1 MNIGENLW
9 HDIVEKLKEEFSE
22 TTVGL
27 WFGSATIG
35 SLDGD
40 SVTIVAE
47 DDFKKSIIE
56 KKYLPVLERMFE
68 ELLGFKVEVRVDSA
82 TGDSDARSEERLF
95 VTSAPPARPDPA
107 AQEKPAAGP
116 NLRSEYT
123 FDNFVVGSSNQLA
136 QAAAYAV
143 AQHPAELY
151 NPLFLFG
158 PSGLGKTHL
167 LFAIMKEV
175 RKLHP
180 NFNILYVTSEEFTN
194 ELIDALA
201 LRQNRNLAFKEKYRN
216 VDMLLVDDVHFIAG
230 KYSVQEEFFHTF
242 NALYNEKKQ
251 IILTSDRPPRD
262 ISYLESRLQTRFESG
277 LMADIQPPD
286 TELRAAIFKMK
297 TQLLGIRLDNEV
309 LTYLSEN
316 ITNNVRQIE
325 GALKRLRA
333 QSFITGEPISKAMAA
348 DVLKDFF
355 TTDGAEH
362 ARADGVDG
370 EDADGSPG
378 GPDCHGATTGAVRE
392 PDRHAGRAGDD
403 GGRQAQ
409 TEDET
414 AGEEHHEVSGGEN
427 RADDLA
433 DDRQDHARARCHLG
447 APFAHQDGRRKRHD
461 EGADGHEAHDVG
473 HHGSLE
479 GRVDARLPAGEHRE
493 GHAGQPLPGEH
504 DAHGAQQGHDE
515 ARPGIARGL
524 HRGIC
529 CGDCVGIAHFLS
541 LLGIDALSLTG

>member
-107 AQEKPAAGP
+107 AQDKPAAGP

-167 LFAIMKEV
+167 LFAIMNEV

-297 TQLLGIRLDNEV
+297 TQRLGIRLDNEV

-355 TTDGAEH
+355 TTDGAE
-362 ARADGVDG
+362 RVTIEKVFSFVSRRYGFST
-370 EDADGSPG
+370 EDIRGKKRTSDIVYVRHIAMYL
-378 GPDCHGATTGAVRE
+378 CTEYTGLSLKAI
-392 PDRHAGRAGDD
+392 
-403 GGRQAQ
+403 GRQFGRDHSTVINAR
-409 TEDET
+409 DN
-414 AGEEHHEVSGGEN
+414 VIN
-427 RADDLA
+427 RMKKDSAFD
-433 DDRQDHARARCHLG
+433 
-447 APFAHQDGRRKRHD
+447 K
-461 EGADGHEAHDVG
+461 EI
-473 HHGSLE
+473 
-479 GRVDARLPAGEHRE
+479 RE
-493 GHAGQPLPGEH
+493 
-504 DAHGAQQGHDE
+504 
-515 ARPGIARGL
+515 
-524 HRGIC
+524 
-529 CGDCVGIAHFLS
+529 LS
-541 LLGIDALSLTG
+541 KELTTL

>member
-167 LFAIMKEV
+167 LFAIMNEV

-355 TTDGAEH
+355 TSDGAE
-362 ARADGVDG
+362 RVTIEKVFSFVSRRYGFST
-370 EDADGSPG
+370 EDIRGKKRTSDIVYVRHIAMYL
-378 GPDCHGATTGAVRE
+378 CTEYTGLSLKAI
-392 PDRHAGRAGDD
+392 
-403 GGRQAQ
+403 GRQFGRDHSTVINAR
-409 TEDET
+409 DN
-414 AGEEHHEVSGGEN
+414 VIN
-427 RADDLA
+427 RMKKDSAFD
-433 DDRQDHARARCHLG
+433 
-447 APFAHQDGRRKRHD
+447 K
-461 EGADGHEAHDVG
+461 EI
-473 HHGSLE
+473 
-479 GRVDARLPAGEHRE
+479 RE
-493 GHAGQPLPGEH
+493 
-504 DAHGAQQGHDE
+504 
-515 ARPGIARGL
+515 
-524 HRGIC
+524 
-529 CGDCVGIAHFLS
+529 LS
-541 LLGIDALSLTG
+541 KELTTL

>member
-167 LFAIMKEV
+167 LFAIMNEV

-242 NALYNEKKQ
+242 NSLHDAHKQ
-251 IILTSDRPPRD
+251 IVIASDRPAKE
-262 ISYLESRLQTRFESG
+262 IKSLEERLRTRFEWG
-277 LMADIQPPD
+277 LTADVQPPD
-286 TELRAAIFKMK
+286 FETRVAIVKRKAELLHLDLPEDVAEFIANHLKNNIR
-297 TQLLGIRLDNEV
+297 QL
-309 LTYLSEN
+309 
-316 ITNNVRQIE
+316 E
-325 GALKRLRA
+325 GAVKKLNAYYMLEGIQPVISVA
-333 QSFITGEPISKAMAA
+333 QNAI
-348 DVLKDFF
+348 KDILN
-355 TTDGAEH
+355 
-362 ARADGVDG
+362 
-370 EDADGSPG
+370 
-378 GPDCHGATTGAVRE
+378 
-392 PDRHAGRAGDD
+392 
-403 GGRQAQ
+403 
-409 TEDET
+409 ET
-414 AGEEHHEVSGGEN
+414 QPVPVTIEKIIGEVSRTFN
-427 RADDLA
+427 VSPADIRGTKRNANVASARRVAIYIL
-433 DDRQDHARARCHLG
+433 REVTGMSMEEIGREFSGRDHSTIVYSLKTMERDMKNDQHL
-447 APFAHQDGRRKRHD
+447 
-461 EGADGHEAHDVG
+461 
-473 HHGSLE
+473 
-479 GRVDARLPAGEHRE
+479 RE
-493 GHAGQPLPGEH
+493 TVSDIIKNVKA
-504 DAHGAQQGHDE
+504 
-515 ARPGIARGL
+515 
-524 HRGIC
+524 
-529 CGDCVGIAHFLS
+529 
-541 LLGIDALSLTG
+541 

>member
-167 LFAIMKEV
+167 LFAIMNEV

-316 ITNNVRQIE
+316 FTNNVRQIE

-355 TTDGAEH
+355 TTDGAE
-362 ARADGVDG
+362 RVTIEKVFSFVSRRYGFST
-370 EDADGSPG
+370 EDIRGKKRTSDIVYVRHIAMYL
-378 GPDCHGATTGAVRE
+378 CTEYTGLSLKAI
-392 PDRHAGRAGDD
+392 
-403 GGRQAQ
+403 GRQFGRDHSTVINAR
-409 TEDET
+409 DN
-414 AGEEHHEVSGGEN
+414 VIN
-427 RADDLA
+427 RMKKDSAFD
-433 DDRQDHARARCHLG
+433 
-447 APFAHQDGRRKRHD
+447 K
-461 EGADGHEAHDVG
+461 EI
-473 HHGSLE
+473 
-479 GRVDARLPAGEHRE
+479 RE
-493 GHAGQPLPGEH
+493 
-504 DAHGAQQGHDE
+504 
-515 ARPGIARGL
+515 
-524 HRGIC
+524 
-529 CGDCVGIAHFLS
+529 LS
-541 LLGIDALSLTG
+541 KELTTL

>member
-167 LFAIMKEV
+167 LFAIMNEV

-262 ISYLESRLQTRFESG
+262 ISYLELRLQTRFESG

-355 TTDGAEH
+355 TTDGAE
-362 ARADGVDG
+362 RVTIEKVFSFVSRRYGFST
-370 EDADGSPG
+370 EDIRGKKRTSDIVYVRHIAMYL
-378 GPDCHGATTGAVRE
+378 CTEYTGLSLKAI
-392 PDRHAGRAGDD
+392 
-403 GGRQAQ
+403 GRQFGRDHSTVINAR
-409 TEDET
+409 DN
-414 AGEEHHEVSGGEN
+414 VIN
-427 RADDLA
+427 RMKKDSAFD
-433 DDRQDHARARCHLG
+433 
-447 APFAHQDGRRKRHD
+447 K
-461 EGADGHEAHDVG
+461 EI
-473 HHGSLE
+473 
-479 GRVDARLPAGEHRE
+479 RE
-493 GHAGQPLPGEH
+493 
-504 DAHGAQQGHDE
+504 
-515 ARPGIARGL
+515 
-524 HRGIC
+524 
-529 CGDCVGIAHFLS
+529 LS
-541 LLGIDALSLTG
+541 KELTTL

>member
-167 LFAIMKEV
+167 LFAIMNEV

-355 TTDGAEH
+355 TTDGAE
-362 ARADGVDG
+362 RVTIEKVFSFVSRRYGFST
-370 EDADGSPG
+370 EDIRGKKRTSDIVYVRHISMYL
-378 GPDCHGATTGAVRE
+378 CTEYTGLSLKAI
-392 PDRHAGRAGDD
+392 
-403 GGRQAQ
+403 GRQFGRDHSTVINAR
-409 TEDET
+409 DN
-414 AGEEHHEVSGGEN
+414 VIN
-427 RADDLA
+427 RMKKDSAFD
-433 DDRQDHARARCHLG
+433 
-447 APFAHQDGRRKRHD
+447 K
-461 EGADGHEAHDVG
+461 EI
-473 HHGSLE
+473 
-479 GRVDARLPAGEHRE
+479 RE
-493 GHAGQPLPGEH
+493 
-504 DAHGAQQGHDE
+504 
-515 ARPGIARGL
+515 
-524 HRGIC
+524 
-529 CGDCVGIAHFLS
+529 LS
-541 LLGIDALSLTG
+541 KELTTL

>member
-167 LFAIMKEV
+167 LFAIMNEV

-355 TTDGAEH
+355 TTDGAE
-362 ARADGVDG
+362 RVTIEKVFSFVSRRYGFST
-370 EDADGSPG
+370 EDIRGKKRTSDIVYVRHIAMYL
-378 GPDCHGATTGAVRE
+378 CTEYTGLSLKAI
-392 PDRHAGRAGDD
+392 
-403 GGRQAQ
+403 GRQFGRDHTTVINAR
-409 TEDET
+409 DN
-414 AGEEHHEVSGGEN
+414 VIN
-427 RADDLA
+427 RMKKDSAFD
-433 DDRQDHARARCHLG
+433 
-447 APFAHQDGRRKRHD
+447 K
-461 EGADGHEAHDVG
+461 EI
-473 HHGSLE
+473 
-479 GRVDARLPAGEHRE
+479 RE
-493 GHAGQPLPGEH
+493 
-504 DAHGAQQGHDE
+504 
-515 ARPGIARGL
+515 
-524 HRGIC
+524 
-529 CGDCVGIAHFLS
+529 LS
-541 LLGIDALSLTG
+541 KELTTL

>member
-167 LFAIMKEV
+167 LFAIMNEV

-230 KYSVQEEFFHTF
+230 KYSVQEEFSHTF

-355 TTDGAEH
+355 TTDGAE
-362 ARADGVDG
+362 RVTIEKVFSFVSRRYGFST
-370 EDADGSPG
+370 EDIRGKKRTSDIVYVRHIAMYL
-378 GPDCHGATTGAVRE
+378 CTEYTGLSLKAI
-392 PDRHAGRAGDD
+392 
-403 GGRQAQ
+403 GRQFGRDHSTVINAR
-409 TEDET
+409 DN
-414 AGEEHHEVSGGEN
+414 VIN
-427 RADDLA
+427 RMKKDSAFD
-433 DDRQDHARARCHLG
+433 
-447 APFAHQDGRRKRHD
+447 K
-461 EGADGHEAHDVG
+461 EI
-473 HHGSLE
+473 
-479 GRVDARLPAGEHRE
+479 RE
-493 GHAGQPLPGEH
+493 
-504 DAHGAQQGHDE
+504 
-515 ARPGIARGL
+515 
-524 HRGIC
+524 
-529 CGDCVGIAHFLS
+529 LS
-541 LLGIDALSLTG
+541 KELTTL

>member
-167 LFAIMKEV
+167 LFAIMNEV

-333 QSFITGEPISKAMAA
+333 QSFITGEPISKALAA

-355 TTDGAEH
+355 TTDGAE
-362 ARADGVDG
+362 RVTIEKVFSFVSRRYGFST
-370 EDADGSPG
+370 EDIRGKKRTSDIVYVRHIAMYL
-378 GPDCHGATTGAVRE
+378 CTEYTGLSLKAI
-392 PDRHAGRAGDD
+392 
-403 GGRQAQ
+403 GRQFGRDHSTVINAR
-409 TEDET
+409 DN
-414 AGEEHHEVSGGEN
+414 VIN
-427 RADDLA
+427 RMKKDSAFD
-433 DDRQDHARARCHLG
+433 
-447 APFAHQDGRRKRHD
+447 K
-461 EGADGHEAHDVG
+461 EI
-473 HHGSLE
+473 
-479 GRVDARLPAGEHRE
+479 RE
-493 GHAGQPLPGEH
+493 
-504 DAHGAQQGHDE
+504 
-515 ARPGIARGL
+515 
-524 HRGIC
+524 
-529 CGDCVGIAHFLS
+529 LS
-541 LLGIDALSLTG
+541 KELTTL

>member
-9 HDIVEKLKEEFSE
+9 HDIVEKLREEFSE

-167 LFAIMKEV
+167 LFAIMNEV

-355 TTDGAEH
+355 TTDGAE
-362 ARADGVDG
+362 RVTIEKVFSFVSRRYGFST
-370 EDADGSPG
+370 EDIRGKKRTSDIVYVRHIAMYL
-378 GPDCHGATTGAVRE
+378 CTEYTGLSLKAI
-392 PDRHAGRAGDD
+392 
-403 GGRQAQ
+403 GRQFGRDHSTVINAR
-409 TEDET
+409 DN
-414 AGEEHHEVSGGEN
+414 VIN
-427 RADDLA
+427 RMKKDSAFD
-433 DDRQDHARARCHLG
+433 
-447 APFAHQDGRRKRHD
+447 K
-461 EGADGHEAHDVG
+461 EI
-473 HHGSLE
+473 
-479 GRVDARLPAGEHRE
+479 RE
-493 GHAGQPLPGEH
+493 
-504 DAHGAQQGHDE
+504 
-515 ARPGIARGL
+515 
-524 HRGIC
+524 
-529 CGDCVGIAHFLS
+529 LS
-541 LLGIDALSLTG
+541 KELTTL

>member
-151 NPLFLFG
+151 NPLVLFG

-167 LFAIMKEV
+167 LFAIMNEV

-355 TTDGAEH
+355 TTDGAE
-362 ARADGVDG
+362 RVTIEKVFSFVSRRYGFST
-370 EDADGSPG
+370 EDIRGKKRTSDIVYVRHIAMYL
-378 GPDCHGATTGAVRE
+378 CTEYTGLSLKAI
-392 PDRHAGRAGDD
+392 
-403 GGRQAQ
+403 GRQFGRDHSTVINAR
-409 TEDET
+409 DN
-414 AGEEHHEVSGGEN
+414 VIN
-427 RADDLA
+427 RMKKDSAFD
-433 DDRQDHARARCHLG
+433 
-447 APFAHQDGRRKRHD
+447 K
-461 EGADGHEAHDVG
+461 EI
-473 HHGSLE
+473 
-479 GRVDARLPAGEHRE
+479 RE
-493 GHAGQPLPGEH
+493 
-504 DAHGAQQGHDE
+504 
-515 ARPGIARGL
+515 
-524 HRGIC
+524 
-529 CGDCVGIAHFLS
+529 LS
-541 LLGIDALSLTG
+541 KELTTL

>member
-167 LFAIMKEV
+167 LFAIMNEV

-355 TTDGAEH
+355 TTDGAE
-362 ARADGVDG
+362 RFTIEKVFSFVSRRYGFST
-370 EDADGSPG
+370 EDIRGKKRTSDIVYVRHIAMYL
-378 GPDCHGATTGAVRE
+378 CTEYTGLSLKAI
-392 PDRHAGRAGDD
+392 
-403 GGRQAQ
+403 GRQFGRDHSTVINAR
-409 TEDET
+409 DN
-414 AGEEHHEVSGGEN
+414 VIN
-427 RADDLA
+427 RMKKDSAFD
-433 DDRQDHARARCHLG
+433 
-447 APFAHQDGRRKRHD
+447 K
-461 EGADGHEAHDVG
+461 EI
-473 HHGSLE
+473 
-479 GRVDARLPAGEHRE
+479 RE
-493 GHAGQPLPGEH
+493 
-504 DAHGAQQGHDE
+504 
-515 ARPGIARGL
+515 
-524 HRGIC
+524 
-529 CGDCVGIAHFLS
+529 LS
-541 LLGIDALSLTG
+541 KELTTL

>member
-9 HDIVEKLKEEFSE
+9 HDIVEKLKDEFSE

-167 LFAIMKEV
+167 LFAIMNEV

-355 TTDGAEH
+355 TTDGAE
-362 ARADGVDG
+362 RVTIEKVFFFVSRRYGFST
-370 EDADGSPG
+370 EDIRGKKRTSDIVYVRHIAMYL
-378 GPDCHGATTGAVRE
+378 CTEYTGLSLKAI
-392 PDRHAGRAGDD
+392 
-403 GGRQAQ
+403 GRQFGRDHSTVINAR
-409 TEDET
+409 DN
-414 AGEEHHEVSGGEN
+414 VIN
-427 RADDLA
+427 RMKKDSAFD
-433 DDRQDHARARCHLG
+433 
-447 APFAHQDGRRKRHD
+447 K
-461 EGADGHEAHDVG
+461 EI
-473 HHGSLE
+473 
-479 GRVDARLPAGEHRE
+479 RE
-493 GHAGQPLPGEH
+493 
-504 DAHGAQQGHDE
+504 
-515 ARPGIARGL
+515 
-524 HRGIC
+524 
-529 CGDCVGIAHFLS
+529 LS
-541 LLGIDALSLTG
+541 KELTTL

>member
-167 LFAIMKEV
+167 LFAIMNEV

-277 LMADIQPPD
+277 LMADIQPPN

-355 TTDGAEH
+355 TTDGAE
-362 ARADGVDG
+362 RVTIEKVFSFVSRRYGFST
-370 EDADGSPG
+370 EDIRGKKRTSDIVYVRHIAMYL
-378 GPDCHGATTGAVRE
+378 CTEYTGLSLKAI
-392 PDRHAGRAGDD
+392 
-403 GGRQAQ
+403 GRQFGRDHSTVINAR
-409 TEDET
+409 DN
-414 AGEEHHEVSGGEN
+414 VIN
-427 RADDLA
+427 RMKKDSAFD
-433 DDRQDHARARCHLG
+433 
-447 APFAHQDGRRKRHD
+447 K
-461 EGADGHEAHDVG
+461 EI
-473 HHGSLE
+473 
-479 GRVDARLPAGEHRE
+479 RE
-493 GHAGQPLPGEH
+493 
-504 DAHGAQQGHDE
+504 
-515 ARPGIARGL
+515 
-524 HRGIC
+524 
-529 CGDCVGIAHFLS
+529 LS
-541 LLGIDALSLTG
+541 KELTTL

>member
-167 LFAIMKEV
+167 LFAIMNEV

-333 QSFITGEPISKAMAA
+333 QSFITGEPLSKAMAA

-355 TTDGAEH
+355 TTDGAE
-362 ARADGVDG
+362 RVTIEKVFSFVSRRYGFST
-370 EDADGSPG
+370 EDIRGKKRTSDIVYVRHIAMYL
-378 GPDCHGATTGAVRE
+378 CTEYTGLSLKAI
-392 PDRHAGRAGDD
+392 
-403 GGRQAQ
+403 GRQFGRDHSTVINAR
-409 TEDET
+409 DN
-414 AGEEHHEVSGGEN
+414 VIN
-427 RADDLA
+427 RMKKDSAFD
-433 DDRQDHARARCHLG
+433 
-447 APFAHQDGRRKRHD
+447 K
-461 EGADGHEAHDVG
+461 EI
-473 HHGSLE
+473 
-479 GRVDARLPAGEHRE
+479 RE
-493 GHAGQPLPGEH
+493 
-504 DAHGAQQGHDE
+504 
-515 ARPGIARGL
+515 
-524 HRGIC
+524 
-529 CGDCVGIAHFLS
+529 LS
-541 LLGIDALSLTG
+541 KELTTL

>member
-107 AQEKPAAGP
+107 AKEKPAAGP

-167 LFAIMKEV
+167 LFAIMNEV

-262 ISYLESRLQTRFESG
+262 ISYLESRLLTRFESG

-355 TTDGAEH
+355 TTDGAE
-362 ARADGVDG
+362 RVTIEKVFSFVSRRYGFST
-370 EDADGSPG
+370 EDIRGKKRTSDIVYVRHIAMYL
-378 GPDCHGATTGAVRE
+378 CTEYTGLSLKAI
-392 PDRHAGRAGDD
+392 
-403 GGRQAQ
+403 GRQFGRDHSTVINAR
-409 TEDET
+409 DN
-414 AGEEHHEVSGGEN
+414 VIN
-427 RADDLA
+427 RMKKDSAFD
-433 DDRQDHARARCHLG
+433 
-447 APFAHQDGRRKRHD
+447 K
-461 EGADGHEAHDVG
+461 EI
-473 HHGSLE
+473 
-479 GRVDARLPAGEHRE
+479 RE
-493 GHAGQPLPGEH
+493 
-504 DAHGAQQGHDE
+504 
-515 ARPGIARGL
+515 
-524 HRGIC
+524 
-529 CGDCVGIAHFLS
+529 LS
-541 LLGIDALSLTG
+541 KELTTL

>member
-167 LFAIMKEV
+167 LFAIMNEV

-355 TTDGAEH
+355 TTDGAE
-362 ARADGVDG
+362 RVTIEKVFSFVSRRYGFST
-370 EDADGSPG
+370 EDIRGKKRTSDIVYVRHIAMYL
-378 GPDCHGATTGAVRE
+378 CTEYTGLSLKAI
-392 PDRHAGRAGDD
+392 
-403 GGRQAQ
+403 GRQFGRDHSTIINAR
-409 TEDET
+409 DN
-414 AGEEHHEVSGGEN
+414 VIN
-427 RADDLA
+427 RMKKDSAFD
-433 DDRQDHARARCHLG
+433 
-447 APFAHQDGRRKRHD
+447 K
-461 EGADGHEAHDVG
+461 EI
-473 HHGSLE
+473 
-479 GRVDARLPAGEHRE
+479 RE
-493 GHAGQPLPGEH
+493 
-504 DAHGAQQGHDE
+504 
-515 ARPGIARGL
+515 
-524 HRGIC
+524 
-529 CGDCVGIAHFLS
+529 LS
-541 LLGIDALSLTG
+541 KELTTL

>member
-95 VTSAPPARPDPA
+95 ATSAPPARPDPA

-167 LFAIMKEV
+167 LFAIMNEV

-355 TTDGAEH
+355 TTDGAE
-362 ARADGVDG
+362 RVTIEKVFSFVSRRYGFST
-370 EDADGSPG
+370 EDIRGKKRTSDIVYVRHIAMYL
-378 GPDCHGATTGAVRE
+378 CTEYTGLSLKAI
-392 PDRHAGRAGDD
+392 
-403 GGRQAQ
+403 GRQFGRDHSTVINAR
-409 TEDET
+409 DN
-414 AGEEHHEVSGGEN
+414 VIN
-427 RADDLA
+427 RMKKDSAFD
-433 DDRQDHARARCHLG
+433 
-447 APFAHQDGRRKRHD
+447 K
-461 EGADGHEAHDVG
+461 EI
-473 HHGSLE
+473 
-479 GRVDARLPAGEHRE
+479 RE
-493 GHAGQPLPGEH
+493 
-504 DAHGAQQGHDE
+504 
-515 ARPGIARGL
+515 
-524 HRGIC
+524 
-529 CGDCVGIAHFLS
+529 LS
-541 LLGIDALSLTG
+541 KELTTL

>member
-116 NLRSEYT
+116 ILRSEYT

-167 LFAIMKEV
+167 LFAIMNEV

-355 TTDGAEH
+355 TTDGAE
-362 ARADGVDG
+362 RVTIEKVFSFVSRRYGFST
-370 EDADGSPG
+370 EDIRGKKRTSDIVYVRHIAMYL
-378 GPDCHGATTGAVRE
+378 CTEYTGLSLKAI
-392 PDRHAGRAGDD
+392 
-403 GGRQAQ
+403 GRQFGRDHSTVINAR
-409 TEDET
+409 DN
-414 AGEEHHEVSGGEN
+414 VIN
-427 RADDLA
+427 RMKKDSAFD
-433 DDRQDHARARCHLG
+433 
-447 APFAHQDGRRKRHD
+447 K
-461 EGADGHEAHDVG
+461 EI
-473 HHGSLE
+473 
-479 GRVDARLPAGEHRE
+479 RE
-493 GHAGQPLPGEH
+493 
-504 DAHGAQQGHDE
+504 
-515 ARPGIARGL
+515 
-524 HRGIC
+524 
-529 CGDCVGIAHFLS
+529 LS
-541 LLGIDALSLTG
+541 KELTTL

>member
-167 LFAIMKEV
+167 LFAIMNEV

-355 TTDGAEH
+355 TTDGAERVTIEKVFSFVPRQKAH
-362 ARADGVDG
+362 QR
-370 EDADGSPG
+370 
-378 GPDCHGATTGAVRE
+378 HRVR
-392 PDRHAGRAGDD
+392 PPHRDVPLHRIHRPF
-403 GGRQAQ
+403 AQ
-409 TEDET
+409 
-414 AGEEHHEVSGGEN
+414 GHRPPV
-427 RADDLA
+427 
-433 DDRQDHARARCHLG
+433 RAR
-447 APFAHQDGRRKRHD
+447 PF
-461 EGADGHEAHDVG
+461 DGHQ
-473 HHGSLE
+473 
-479 GRVDARLPAGEHRE
+479 RARQRH
-493 GHAGQPLPGEH
+493 QPYEKGF
-504 DAHGAQQGHDE
+504 
-515 ARPGIARGL
+515 GL
-524 HRGIC
+524 R
-529 CGDCVGIAHFLS
+529 
-541 LLGIDALSLTG
+541 

>member
-167 LFAIMKEV
+167 LFAIMNEV

-355 TTDGAEH
+355 TTDGAE
-362 ARADGVDG
+362 RVTIEKVFSFVSRRYGFST
-370 EDADGSPG
+370 EDIRGKKRTSDIVYIRHIAMYL
-378 GPDCHGATTGAVRE
+378 CTEYTGLSLKAI
-392 PDRHAGRAGDD
+392 
-403 GGRQAQ
+403 GRQFGRDHSTVINAR
-409 TEDET
+409 DN
-414 AGEEHHEVSGGEN
+414 VIN
-427 RADDLA
+427 RMKKDSAFD
-433 DDRQDHARARCHLG
+433 
-447 APFAHQDGRRKRHD
+447 K
-461 EGADGHEAHDVG
+461 EI
-473 HHGSLE
+473 
-479 GRVDARLPAGEHRE
+479 RE
-493 GHAGQPLPGEH
+493 
-504 DAHGAQQGHDE
+504 
-515 ARPGIARGL
+515 
-524 HRGIC
+524 
-529 CGDCVGIAHFLS
+529 LS
-541 LLGIDALSLTG
+541 KELTTL

>member
-167 LFAIMKEV
+167 LFAIMNEV

-242 NALYNEKKQ
+242 NALYEARKQ
-251 IILTSDRPPRD
+251 IVISSDKPPKDIPTLEERLRSRFEWGLIAD
-262 ISYLESRLQTRFESG
+262 ISKPDLETRIAILQKKAELEHLDVPDEVNTYIATKVESNIRELEGCLTRVLAYANISHKPLSEEVAAEALRDMIPVKDPRRITPDLIMAIVAEYFSVSVDDLKSKRRNREITVPRQVAMYLIRELNGASLPRIG
-277 LMADIQPPD
+277 LEFGGRDHTTVIHACDKVAEDIQRD
-286 TELRAAIFKMK
+286 ASMRSTVE
-297 TQLLGIRLDNEV
+297 
-309 LTYLSEN
+309 
-316 ITNNVRQIE
+316 
-325 GALKRLRA
+325 ALKKRI
-333 QSFITGEPISKAMAA
+333 Q
-348 DVLKDFF
+348 
-355 TTDGAEH
+355 GA
-362 ARADGVDG
+362 
-370 EDADGSPG
+370 
-378 GPDCHGATTGAVRE
+378 
-392 PDRHAGRAGDD
+392 
-403 GGRQAQ
+403 
-409 TEDET
+409 
-414 AGEEHHEVSGGEN
+414 
-427 RADDLA
+427 
-433 DDRQDHARARCHLG
+433 
-447 APFAHQDGRRKRHD
+447 
-461 EGADGHEAHDVG
+461 
-473 HHGSLE
+473 
-479 GRVDARLPAGEHRE
+479 
-493 GHAGQPLPGEH
+493 
-504 DAHGAQQGHDE
+504 
-515 ARPGIARGL
+515 
-524 HRGIC
+524 
-529 CGDCVGIAHFLS
+529 
-541 LLGIDALSLTG
+541 

>member
-47 DDFKKSIIE
+47 DDFKKRIIE

-167 LFAIMKEV
+167 LFAIMNEV

-355 TTDGAEH
+355 TTDGAE
-362 ARADGVDG
+362 RVTIEKVFSFVSRRYGFST
-370 EDADGSPG
+370 EDIRGKKRTSDIVYVRHIAMYL
-378 GPDCHGATTGAVRE
+378 CTEYTGLSLKAI
-392 PDRHAGRAGDD
+392 
-403 GGRQAQ
+403 GRQFGRDHSTVINAR
-409 TEDET
+409 DN
-414 AGEEHHEVSGGEN
+414 VIN
-427 RADDLA
+427 RMKKDSAFD
-433 DDRQDHARARCHLG
+433 
-447 APFAHQDGRRKRHD
+447 K
-461 EGADGHEAHDVG
+461 EI
-473 HHGSLE
+473 
-479 GRVDARLPAGEHRE
+479 RE
-493 GHAGQPLPGEH
+493 
-504 DAHGAQQGHDE
+504 
-515 ARPGIARGL
+515 
-524 HRGIC
+524 
-529 CGDCVGIAHFLS
+529 LS
-541 LLGIDALSLTG
+541 KELTTL

>member
-167 LFAIMKEV
+167 LFAIMNEV

-355 TTDGAEH
+355 TTDGAE
-362 ARADGVDG
+362 RVTIEKVFSFVSRRYGFST
-370 EDADGSPG
+370 EDIRGKKRTSDIVYVRHIAMYL
-378 GPDCHGATTGAVRE
+378 CTEYTGLSLKAI
-392 PDRHAGRAGDD
+392 
-403 GGRQAQ
+403 GRQFGRDHSTVINAR
-409 TEDET
+409 DN
-414 AGEEHHEVSGGEN
+414 VIN
-427 RADDLA
+427 RMKKDSAFD
-433 DDRQDHARARCHLG
+433 
-447 APFAHQDGRRKRHD
+447 K
-461 EGADGHEAHDVG
+461 EI
-473 HHGSLE
+473 
-479 GRVDARLPAGEHRE
+479 RE
-493 GHAGQPLPGEH
+493 
-504 DAHGAQQGHDE
+504 
-515 ARPGIARGL
+515 
-524 HRGIC
+524 
-529 CGDCVGIAHFLS
+529 LS
-541 LLGIDALSLTG
+541 KELTTL

>member
-1 MNIGENLW
+1 
-9 HDIVEKLKEEFSE
+9 
-22 TTVGL
+22 
-27 WFGSATIG
+27 
-35 SLDGD
+35 
-40 SVTIVAE
+40 
-47 DDFKKSIIE
+47 
-56 KKYLPVLERMFE
+56 MFE

-167 LFAIMKEV
+167 LFAIMNEV

-348 DVLKDFF
+348 DVLKDVF
-355 TTDGAEH
+355 TTDGAE
-362 ARADGVDG
+362 RVTIEKVFSFVSRRYGFST
-370 EDADGSPG
+370 EDIRGKKRTSDIVYVRHIAMYL
-378 GPDCHGATTGAVRE
+378 CTEYTGLSLKAI
-392 PDRHAGRAGDD
+392 
-403 GGRQAQ
+403 GRQFGRDHSTVINAR
-409 TEDET
+409 DN
-414 AGEEHHEVSGGEN
+414 VIN
-427 RADDLA
+427 RMKKDSAFD
-433 DDRQDHARARCHLG
+433 
-447 APFAHQDGRRKRHD
+447 K
-461 EGADGHEAHDVG
+461 EI
-473 HHGSLE
+473 
-479 GRVDARLPAGEHRE
+479 RE
-493 GHAGQPLPGEH
+493 
-504 DAHGAQQGHDE
+504 
-515 ARPGIARGL
+515 
-524 HRGIC
+524 
-529 CGDCVGIAHFLS
+529 LS
-541 LLGIDALSLTG
+541 KELTTL

>member
-136 QAAAYAV
+136 QAATYAV

-167 LFAIMKEV
+167 LFAIMNEV

-355 TTDGAEH
+355 TTDGAE
-362 ARADGVDG
+362 RVTIEKVFSFVSRRYGFST
-370 EDADGSPG
+370 EDIRGKKRTSDIVYVRHIAMYL
-378 GPDCHGATTGAVRE
+378 CTEYTGLSLKAI
-392 PDRHAGRAGDD
+392 
-403 GGRQAQ
+403 GRQFGRDHSTVINAR
-409 TEDET
+409 DN
-414 AGEEHHEVSGGEN
+414 VIN
-427 RADDLA
+427 RMKKDSAFD
-433 DDRQDHARARCHLG
+433 
-447 APFAHQDGRRKRHD
+447 K
-461 EGADGHEAHDVG
+461 EI
-473 HHGSLE
+473 
-479 GRVDARLPAGEHRE
+479 RE
-493 GHAGQPLPGEH
+493 
-504 DAHGAQQGHDE
+504 
-515 ARPGIARGL
+515 
-524 HRGIC
+524 
-529 CGDCVGIAHFLS
+529 LS
-541 LLGIDALSLTG
+541 KELTTL

>member
-9 HDIVEKLKEEFSE
+9 HDIVEKLKDEFSE

-167 LFAIMKEV
+167 LFAIMNEV
-175 RKLHP
+175 KKLHP

-355 TTDGAEH
+355 TTDDAE
-362 ARADGVDG
+362 RVTIEKVFSFVSRRYGFST
-370 EDADGSPG
+370 EDIRGKKRTSDIVYVRHIAMYL
-378 GPDCHGATTGAVRE
+378 CTEYTGLSLKAI
-392 PDRHAGRAGDD
+392 
-403 GGRQAQ
+403 GRQFGRDHSTVINAR
-409 TEDET
+409 DN
-414 AGEEHHEVSGGEN
+414 VIN
-427 RADDLA
+427 RMKKDSAFD
-433 DDRQDHARARCHLG
+433 
-447 APFAHQDGRRKRHD
+447 K
-461 EGADGHEAHDVG
+461 EI
-473 HHGSLE
+473 
-479 GRVDARLPAGEHRE
+479 RE
-493 GHAGQPLPGEH
+493 
-504 DAHGAQQGHDE
+504 
-515 ARPGIARGL
+515 
-524 HRGIC
+524 
-529 CGDCVGIAHFLS
+529 LS
-541 LLGIDALSLTG
+541 KELTTL

>member
-355 TTDGAEH
+355 TTDGAE
-362 ARADGVDG
+362 RVTIEKVFSFVSRRYGFST
-370 EDADGSPG
+370 EDIRGKKRTSDIVYVRHIAMYL
-378 GPDCHGATTGAVRE
+378 CTEYTGLSLKAI
-392 PDRHAGRAGDD
+392 
-403 GGRQAQ
+403 GRQFGRDHSTVINAR
-409 TEDET
+409 DN
-414 AGEEHHEVSGGEN
+414 VIN
-427 RADDLA
+427 RMKKDSAFD
-433 DDRQDHARARCHLG
+433 
-447 APFAHQDGRRKRHD
+447 K
-461 EGADGHEAHDVG
+461 EI
-473 HHGSLE
+473 
-479 GRVDARLPAGEHRE
+479 RE
-493 GHAGQPLPGEH
+493 
-504 DAHGAQQGHDE
+504 
-515 ARPGIARGL
+515 
-524 HRGIC
+524 
-529 CGDCVGIAHFLS
+529 LS
-541 LLGIDALSLTG
+541 KELTTL

>member
-167 LFAIMKEV
+167 LFAIMNEV
-175 RKLHP
+175 KKLHP

-355 TTDGAEH
+355 TTDGAE
-362 ARADGVDG
+362 RVTIEKVFSFVSRRYGFST
-370 EDADGSPG
+370 EDIRGKKRTSDIVYVRHIAMYL
-378 GPDCHGATTGAVRE
+378 CTEYTGLSLKAI
-392 PDRHAGRAGDD
+392 
-403 GGRQAQ
+403 GRQFGRDHSTVINAR
-409 TEDET
+409 DN
-414 AGEEHHEVSGGEN
+414 VIN
-427 RADDLA
+427 RMKKDSAFD
-433 DDRQDHARARCHLG
+433 
-447 APFAHQDGRRKRHD
+447 K
-461 EGADGHEAHDVG
+461 EI
-473 HHGSLE
+473 
-479 GRVDARLPAGEHRE
+479 RE
-493 GHAGQPLPGEH
+493 
-504 DAHGAQQGHDE
+504 
-515 ARPGIARGL
+515 
-524 HRGIC
+524 
-529 CGDCVGIAHFLS
+529 LS
-541 LLGIDALSLTG
+541 KELTTL

>member
-82 TGDSDARSEERLF
+82 TGDSDARCEERLF

-167 LFAIMKEV
+167 LFAIMNEV

-355 TTDGAEH
+355 TTDGAE
-362 ARADGVDG
+362 RVTIEKVFSFVSRRYGFST
-370 EDADGSPG
+370 EDIRGKKRTSDIVYVRHIAMYL
-378 GPDCHGATTGAVRE
+378 CTEYTGLSLKAI
-392 PDRHAGRAGDD
+392 
-403 GGRQAQ
+403 GRQFGRDHSTVINAR
-409 TEDET
+409 DN
-414 AGEEHHEVSGGEN
+414 VIN
-427 RADDLA
+427 RMKKDSAFD
-433 DDRQDHARARCHLG
+433 
-447 APFAHQDGRRKRHD
+447 K
-461 EGADGHEAHDVG
+461 EI
-473 HHGSLE
+473 
-479 GRVDARLPAGEHRE
+479 RE
-493 GHAGQPLPGEH
+493 
-504 DAHGAQQGHDE
+504 
-515 ARPGIARGL
+515 
-524 HRGIC
+524 
-529 CGDCVGIAHFLS
+529 LS
-541 LLGIDALSLTG
+541 KELTTL

>member
-143 AQHPAELY
+143 VQHPAELY

-167 LFAIMKEV
+167 LFAIMNEV

-355 TTDGAEH
+355 TTDGAE
-362 ARADGVDG
+362 RVTIEKVFSFVSRRYGFST
-370 EDADGSPG
+370 EDIRGKKRTSDIVYVRHIAMYL
-378 GPDCHGATTGAVRE
+378 CTEYTGLSLKAI
-392 PDRHAGRAGDD
+392 
-403 GGRQAQ
+403 GRQFGRDHSTVINAR
-409 TEDET
+409 DN
-414 AGEEHHEVSGGEN
+414 VIN
-427 RADDLA
+427 RMKKDSAFD
-433 DDRQDHARARCHLG
+433 
-447 APFAHQDGRRKRHD
+447 K
-461 EGADGHEAHDVG
+461 EI
-473 HHGSLE
+473 
-479 GRVDARLPAGEHRE
+479 RE
-493 GHAGQPLPGEH
+493 
-504 DAHGAQQGHDE
+504 
-515 ARPGIARGL
+515 
-524 HRGIC
+524 
-529 CGDCVGIAHFLS
+529 LS
-541 LLGIDALSLTG
+541 KELTTL

>member
-167 LFAIMKEV
+167 LFAIMNEV

-262 ISYLESRLQTRFESG
+262 ISYLESRLLTRFESG

-355 TTDGAEH
+355 TTDGAE
-362 ARADGVDG
+362 RVTIEKVFSFVSRRYGFST
-370 EDADGSPG
+370 EDIRGKKRTSDIVYVRHIAMYL
-378 GPDCHGATTGAVRE
+378 CTEYTGLSLKAI
-392 PDRHAGRAGDD
+392 
-403 GGRQAQ
+403 GRQFGRDHSTVINAR
-409 TEDET
+409 DN
-414 AGEEHHEVSGGEN
+414 VIN
-427 RADDLA
+427 RMKKDSAFD
-433 DDRQDHARARCHLG
+433 
-447 APFAHQDGRRKRHD
+447 K
-461 EGADGHEAHDVG
+461 EI
-473 HHGSLE
+473 
-479 GRVDARLPAGEHRE
+479 RE
-493 GHAGQPLPGEH
+493 
-504 DAHGAQQGHDE
+504 
-515 ARPGIARGL
+515 
-524 HRGIC
+524 
-529 CGDCVGIAHFLS
+529 LS
-541 LLGIDALSLTG
+541 KELTTL

>member
-167 LFAIMKEV
+167 LFAIMNEV
-175 RKLHP
+175 RKMHP

-355 TTDGAEH
+355 TTDGAE
-362 ARADGVDG
+362 RVTIEKVFSFVSRRYGFST
-370 EDADGSPG
+370 EDIRGKKRTSDIVYVRHIAMYL
-378 GPDCHGATTGAVRE
+378 CTEYTGLSLKAI
-392 PDRHAGRAGDD
+392 
-403 GGRQAQ
+403 GRQFGRDHSTVINAR
-409 TEDET
+409 DN
-414 AGEEHHEVSGGEN
+414 VIN
-427 RADDLA
+427 RMKKDSAFD
-433 DDRQDHARARCHLG
+433 
-447 APFAHQDGRRKRHD
+447 K
-461 EGADGHEAHDVG
+461 EI
-473 HHGSLE
+473 
-479 GRVDARLPAGEHRE
+479 RE
-493 GHAGQPLPGEH
+493 
-504 DAHGAQQGHDE
+504 
-515 ARPGIARGL
+515 
-524 HRGIC
+524 
-529 CGDCVGIAHFLS
+529 LS
-541 LLGIDALSLTG
+541 KELTTL

>member
-167 LFAIMKEV
+167 LFAIMNEV

-355 TTDGAEH
+355 TTDGAE
-362 ARADGVDG
+362 RVTIEKVFFFVSRRYGFST
-370 EDADGSPG
+370 EDIRGKKRTSDIVYVRHIAMYL
-378 GPDCHGATTGAVRE
+378 CTEYTGLSLKAI
-392 PDRHAGRAGDD
+392 
-403 GGRQAQ
+403 GRQFGRDHSTVINAR
-409 TEDET
+409 DN
-414 AGEEHHEVSGGEN
+414 VIN
-427 RADDLA
+427 RMKKDSAFD
-433 DDRQDHARARCHLG
+433 
-447 APFAHQDGRRKRHD
+447 K
-461 EGADGHEAHDVG
+461 EI
-473 HHGSLE
+473 
-479 GRVDARLPAGEHRE
+479 RE
-493 GHAGQPLPGEH
+493 
-504 DAHGAQQGHDE
+504 
-515 ARPGIARGL
+515 
-524 HRGIC
+524 
-529 CGDCVGIAHFLS
+529 LS
-541 LLGIDALSLTG
+541 KELTTL